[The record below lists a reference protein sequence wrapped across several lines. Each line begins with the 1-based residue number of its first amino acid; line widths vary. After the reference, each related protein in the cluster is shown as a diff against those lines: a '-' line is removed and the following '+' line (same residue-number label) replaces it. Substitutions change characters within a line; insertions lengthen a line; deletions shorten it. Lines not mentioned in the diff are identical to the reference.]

1 MTPEERLEA
10 ALKDVELPPLDVYN
24 DELRARSNG
33 ADMSDQAAS
42 LPDERLRLQTLDEF
56 DRRPQVTSLAHGLL
70 HAEDIAVV
78 FGAPKSGKTYA
89 ALDLAMHA
97 AHGIDW
103 HGHAIPRPL
112 RVVYLAG
119 EGHTGLRVRLHAW
132 RHTHKVP
139 LRGDM
144 QILPVALAL
153 VAELE
158 PILQTLQEVRPDVVF
173 VDTLNAYFGG
183 GDENSTQDMTAWVN
197 AVRQLR
203 DSLGC
208 AVVVIHHTGHAD
220 QSRERGSI
228 ALRGAADVVLQVARD
243 ESGSGLVGLQVVAA
257 RDMETWTEPL
267 SLRLKSVT
275 TDWADD
281 DGQPLHTC
289 IVEKA
294 DQSVTLPGRARRSSP
309 SQAAILTAAMALA
322 GPDGLVARID
332 LIQHA
337 MQSGVSRTA
346 AYRAMRELAP
356 RMGWQFVEPGSLRL
370 KKAPA

>member
-1 MTPEERLEA
+1 MSTETHIEVEL
-10 ALKDVELPPLDVYN
+10 DNIELPPADAYEDEPRGNGKSSSALD
-24 DELRARSNG
+24 DR
-33 ADMSDQAAS
+33 Q
-42 LPDERLRLQTLDEF
+42 DERLRLQTLDEF
-56 DRRPQVTSLAHGLL
+56 DQRPQVTWLVRDLL
-70 HAEDIAVV
+70 HAECFAVM

-97 AHGIDW
+97 AHGMSW

-112 RVVYLAG
+112 RVVYLGG

-132 RHTHKVP
+132 RHAHKAP

-144 QILPVALAL
+144 RILPAALAL
-153 VAELE
+153 LE
-158 PILQTLQEVRPDVVF
+158 ERKSIAQTLQEVRPDVVF
-173 VDTLNAYFGG
+173 IDTLNAYFGG

-243 ESGSGLVGLQVVAA
+243 ESGSGLIGVQVVAA
-257 RDMETWTEPL
+257 RDMDAWTGPL

-281 DGQPLHTC
+281 EGQPLHAC

-294 DQSVTLPGRARRSSP
+294 DQAVTLPGRARRSSP
-309 SQAAILTAAMALA
+309 SQAAILSAAMALA

-332 LIQHA
+332 LIQRA
-337 MQSGVSRTA
+337 MLNGISRTA

-370 KKAPA
+370 KKAQA